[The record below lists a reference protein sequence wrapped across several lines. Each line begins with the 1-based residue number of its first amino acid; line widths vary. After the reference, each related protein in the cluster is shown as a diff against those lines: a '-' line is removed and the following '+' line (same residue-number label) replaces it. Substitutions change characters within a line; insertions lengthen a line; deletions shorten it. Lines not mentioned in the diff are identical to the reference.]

1 MMLVSTGTGL
11 AILTAGIL
19 LVALTSSNGAAEPV
33 SQAVHLL
40 QQGKTSERRQ
50 AAEVLAH
57 LGDQRAIQ
65 PLVQALRDP
74 DQLVRE
80 AAEQALWSIWHRS
93 GKSDVDARLQEG
105 IAEMQRGA
113 FARAVEI
120 FTDVIDMAPDFAEG
134 YNKRATTY
142 YLMQEFEQSIRDCE
156 KTIALNPVHFGA
168 LSGSGLNYVGLRDLR
183 KALEYFE
190 RAVAVNPNMPQI
202 QTYIEAIRKF
212 LRDQSL

>member
-168 LSGSGLNYVGLRDLR
+168 LSGSGLNNVGLRDLR